1 MNPWL
6 RFLALGVLL
15 FAADAATR
23 QAPTPVL
30 PGVDATASD
39 RDLLLAHAIARG
51 DHRTDGVVRRRLAMN
66 LRFATGDEEA
76 TDAELVDRAI
86 ALGMHQSDLVVRRR
100 LAQRLA
106 LEVKATARV
115 GEPSESELRASLEA
129 HGDRF
134 SEPARYHLRQ
144 LPLADAEQ
152 AEVLLASLPP
162 DPEAAV
168 GHGIA
173 LVLPRHLP
181 SHSERELASLFGP
194 GFAAAVAQQPV
205 GRWSGPVSSPYAVHL
220 VFVEAR
226 DPSRRSAL
234 RVVRAQLRE
243 ALLEERAEAALRA
256 TLDAWRREAAS

>member
-1 MNPWL
+1 MRTRLPKAPKSSL
-6 RFLALGVLL
+6 RGRRVSLL
-15 FAADAATR
+15 FAAVCLAAVGCRDSGGQPWTSIAVPAVTGALAAR
-23 QAPTPVL
+23 RAP
-30 PGVDATASD
+30 A
-39 RDLLLAHAIARG
+39 
-51 DHRTDGVVRRRLAMN
+51 
-66 LRFATGDEEA
+66 
-76 TDAELVDRAI
+76 
-86 ALGMHQSDLVVRRR
+86 
-100 LAQRLA
+100 
-106 LEVKATARV
+106 
-115 GEPSESELRASLEA
+115 PSLRAPRAYLEA

-162 DPEAAV
+162 DPEAAE